1 MAKSGHLG
9 KSRIMFVRRASLK
22 RIVNAALWTLRLR
35 RAAFSL
41 DISQRK
47 RAKPVFFG

>member
-1 MAKSGHLG
+1 M
-9 KSRIMFVRRASLK
+9 RILLRENGMDASHSLMLDGERA
-22 RIVNAALWTLRLR
+22 
-35 RAAFSL
+35 SL